1 MFFLK
6 FHFSGQTVLEINI
19 SSTDWMN
26 PEGLRLIRVECTG
39 EEGGGIGGECREL
52 GWLGVIQK
60 VWEPRGV
67 NWNGKKVAPGEKLFI
82 YFY

>member
-1 MFFLK
+1 
-6 FHFSGQTVLEINI
+6 
-19 SSTDWMN
+19 MN

-67 NWNGKKVAPGEKLFI
+67 N
-82 YFY
+82 